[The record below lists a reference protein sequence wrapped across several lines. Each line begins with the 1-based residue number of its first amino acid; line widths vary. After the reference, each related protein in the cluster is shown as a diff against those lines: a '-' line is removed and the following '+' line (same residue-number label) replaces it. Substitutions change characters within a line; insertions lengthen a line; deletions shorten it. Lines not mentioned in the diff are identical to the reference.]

1 MRINDNVSEL
11 YDLVSFGSN
20 KHIPIHRWYGLI
32 EGYGR
37 EFVRRIIG
45 ELDEFPKTCLDPFG
59 GVGTTAL
66 TCQELGIKCHS
77 FEVSPF
83 FYEVARAK
91 LRMDYSSSNFEKL
104 INEFESYLK
113 RCKVKRPY
121 PKLESKTFFEEI
133 NKKKWIFNK
142 EVSYGI
148 VDILERIKKIDN
160 TYAGLFRVALG
171 NILVEVSNVYKN
183 GKCLTYRKDWKERT
197 RTRKDVHENFLRI
210 CRKVILT
217 DLKTNQKQI
226 PLVHNFLNFEHGD
239 SRKMID
245 SLKNNSIDLVIT
257 SPPYLNSRDYTDIY
271 RLELWIL
278 GYISKFNTE
287 QKLRKSALTSHVQIQ
302 LEDKPYP
309 KIKEIKNFLQHLDSM
324 NGRLWNKNI
333 PNMVKG
339 YFYDFDLLFKSMKP
353 KLKKGANIFINVS
366 NSAYGGKI
374 CEVDKILAKIAVKNG
389 YKFKEIKIA
398 RYVNS
403 SKQQHLTEKLRESVI
418 VLTLP

>member
-1 MRINDNVSEL
+1 MKINDNISEL

-20 KHIPIHRWYGLI
+20 KHIPMHRWYSLI

-45 ELDEFPKTCLDPFG
+45 ELDTFPKTCLDPFG

-66 TCQELGIKCHS
+66 TCQELGIQCHS
-77 FEVSPF
+77 FEVNPF
-83 FYEVARAK
+83 FFEVARAK
-91 LRMDYSSSNFEKL
+91 LRMDYSPSNFEKL
-104 INEFESYLK
+104 IIEFESYLK
-113 RCKVKRPY
+113 RCKAKRQY
-121 PKLESKTFFEEI
+121 PKLESKTFFEEV
-133 NKKKWIFNK
+133 NKTKWIFNK

-148 VDILERIKKIDN
+148 VDILERIKKIDK

-183 GKCLTYRKDWKERT
+183 GKCLAYRKDWKERT
-197 RTRKDVHENFLRI
+197 RTRKDVHEKFLHI
-210 CRKVILT
+210 CKKVILT
-217 DLKTNQKQI
+217 DLKANQKQI

-239 SRKMID
+239 SRKKID

-278 GYISKFNTE
+278 GYINKFNDE
-287 QKLRKSALTSHVQIQ
+287 QELRKSALTSHVQIQ

-309 KIKEIKNFLQHLDSM
+309 KLKEIKEFLQHLESL
-324 NGRLWNKNI
+324 NGQLWNKNI

-353 KLKKGANIFINVS
+353 KLKKNAKVFINVS

-374 CEVDKILAKIAVKNG
+374 CEVDKILAKLAVKNG
-389 YKFKEIKIA
+389 YKFEEIRIA
-398 RYVNS
+398 RHIS
-403 SKQQHLTEKLRESVI
+403 SAKKQQLTERLRESVI
-418 VLTLP
+418 VLKN